1 MTAIRDL
8 LSYRLHL
15 VANLLSRGAE
25 LRYRREFGVSL
36 WEWRTIALL
45 GAATEPL
52 SLNHLAHA
60 AGIHKSQMSRVVS
73 GLAKRRIV
81 TREPDPGDARGV
93 RLALS
98 RTGRRLYDGLISA
111 AAERGVHGLP
121 VGEGKAG
128 VRPRARQARHAGQG
142 FHSTGKKLK
151 TRITEL
157 LGIEH
162 PIFQAAM
169 SWASS
174 NSALVIAVSNAGGM
188 GVLAAGPLR
197 PEDFKRILGEIKN
210 GTRKPFGVNIPLNGA
225 RGPELLEIAFQ
236 QKIPVMVASQGGPR
250 EHLARFRGIGTK
262 WLHVV
267 ASVEHAKKAEAAG
280 VDALVVDGA
289 EAGGHP
295 PPSEVGTLVL
305 VRRVLQAVKLP
316 VVASGGVADGAGVAA
331 LLALGAEAVQL
342 GTRFIATPEASVH
355 DNYKRAVLDAE
366 VDQTTLVGR
375 GMHPIRLLKNAFSAK
390 YEAAERA
397 GASRDELETLFQ
409 EYSLKQAALRGDI
422 EWGKVE
428 AGQSAGLVHEILP
441 AAEVM
446 RRLVNEL
453 EAARQR
459 LAKL

>member
-1 MTAIRDL
+1 
-8 LSYRLHL
+8 
-15 VANLLSRGAE
+15 V
-25 LRYRREFGVSL
+25 
-36 WEWRTIALL
+36 
-45 GAATEPL
+45 
-52 SLNHLAHA
+52 
-60 AGIHKSQMSRVVS
+60 
-73 GLAKRRIV
+73 
-81 TREPDPGDARGV
+81 
-93 RLALS
+93 
-98 RTGRRLYDGLISA
+98 
-111 AAERGVHGLP
+111 
-121 VGEGKAG
+121 
-128 VRPRARQARHAGQG
+128 
-142 FHSTGKKLK
+142 K

-197 PEDFKRILGEIKN
+197 IEDFKKVLNEIQR
-210 GTRKPFGVNIPLNGA
+210 GTSKPYGVNIPLNNPKA
-225 RGPELLEIAFQ
+225 REMLDIAHEAR
-236 QKIPVMVASQGGPR
+236 IPVMVASQGGPR
-250 EHLARFRGIGTK
+250 EHLGRFRAIGTK

-305 VRRVLQAVKLP
+305 VRRVLQEVKLP
-316 VVASGGVADGAGVAA
+316 VVASGGIADGAGIAA
-331 LLALGAEAVQL
+331 MLALGADAVQL

-355 DNYKRAVLDAE
+355 DDYKRAVLAAE
-366 VDQTTLVGR
+366 VDGTALVGR
-375 GMHPIRLLKNAFSAK
+375 GGHPIRQLKNAFSAK

-397 GASRDELETLFQ
+397 GAGAAELEALFA
-409 EYSLKQAALRGDI
+409 EHSLKQAALRGDV

-446 RRLVNEL
+446 RRLLMEL
-453 EAARQR
+453 EQARRR
-459 LAKL
+459 LASL